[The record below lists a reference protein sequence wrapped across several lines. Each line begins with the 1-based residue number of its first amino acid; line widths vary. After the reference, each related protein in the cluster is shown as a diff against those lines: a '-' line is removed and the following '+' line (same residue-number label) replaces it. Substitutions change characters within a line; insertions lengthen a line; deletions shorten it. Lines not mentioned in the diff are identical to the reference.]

1 MTSSSAAGHSAPA
14 GPAPVGRAPVGGPAG
29 APPARVLVYSDDR
42 RLRERVSTSL
52 GVRPDLDLPPLQL
65 EECATS
71 PAVLGLL
78 DAGGIDLCIFDGETV
93 PVGGI
98 GLCRQ
103 VKNEIFNAPPVLVL
117 TGRPDDAWLATWGMA
132 DETVAYPVNPI
143 ELSSKVVALLKARLS
158 TGDVATT

>member
-1 MTSSSAAGHSAPA
+1 MTSSSAAGHSASD
-14 GPAPVGRAPVGGPAG
+14 GRA
-29 APPARVLVYSDDR
+29 PARVLVYSDDR
-42 RLRERVSTSL
+42 RLRDRVSTSL
-52 GVRPDLDLPPLQL
+52 GIRPDLDLPPLQL

-71 PAVLGLL
+71 PAVLSLL

-103 VKNEIFNAPPVLVL
+103 VKNEIFQAPPVLVL
-117 TGRPDDAWLATWGMA
+117 TGRADDAWLATWGMA

-143 ELSSKVVALLKARLS
+143 ELCAKVVALLKTRLS
-158 TGDVATT
+158 TGDMTPTT

>member
-1 MTSSSAAGHSAPA
+1 
-14 GPAPVGRAPVGGPAG
+14 
-29 APPARVLVYSDDR
+29 
-42 RLRERVSTSL
+42 VSTSL